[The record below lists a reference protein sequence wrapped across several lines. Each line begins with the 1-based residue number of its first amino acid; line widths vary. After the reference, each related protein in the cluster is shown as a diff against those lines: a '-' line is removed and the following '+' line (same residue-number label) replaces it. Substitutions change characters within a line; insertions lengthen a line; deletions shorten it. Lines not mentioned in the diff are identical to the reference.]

1 MVSTACHGS
10 KFEKKNG
17 ISVKGIKRL
26 GITVDHD
33 TGHVY
38 GCIRSPSSSKSV
50 VFDFVSIDL

>member
-1 MVSTACHGS
+1 MVSTACNGS
-10 KFEKKNG
+10 NFKKKNG
-17 ISVKGIKRL
+17 ISVKGIERL

-50 VFDFVSIDL
+50 VFDFGL